1 VQKLLVILQ
10 ALAIAANS
18 ATLNWPAFRG
28 PEAQGIADGKA
39 VTSWNADSTEGP
51 LRNIRWSTSIPG
63 LAHSSPAIW
72 GSKIFVTT
80 AISSSGPAPLKVGLY
95 GDGDPA
101 DDNGEQSWV
110 VYCLDKNTGKIL
122 WQRVA
127 TKNAPKT
134 KRHTKATHA
143 NATPVTDG
151 ERVIV
156 FFGSEGVYSY
166 DLDGKLLWKKDLG
179 TFDVGPL
186 GYDLQWGTASSPVLY
201 EDKLVLQCDQKKG
214 SFLVVL
220 SVKDGHEIWR
230 TSREGTSSQ
239 NWGTPAVVK
248 AAGRTQIICNGWPYI
263 AGYDFANGKE
273 LWRLKSGGDIPV
285 PTPVFSNGLIYVTN
299 SHSGP
304 TPLYAIKPDASGDIT
319 PDATSNKS
327 SGLAWYEPHN
337 GAYMQTPLILDG
349 LLYSCSDR
357 GVLKVFDAKSGDLR
371 YTQRLGSGT
380 TGFSAS
386 PIAVDSK
393 VFFTSEEGEVYVVK
407 AGAGFELLSK
417 NLLGEI
423 AMASPAF
430 SEDVLYYRTRGRLI
444 AIGPSINKR

>member
-1 VQKLLVILQ
+1 MRKLLVILQ
-10 ALAIAANS
+10 ALSITASS
-18 ATLNWPAFRG
+18 ATIQWPAFRG
-28 PEAQGIADGKA
+28 PEAQGIAEGKA
-39 VTSWNADSTEGP
+39 VTSWNADSSEGA
-51 LRNIRWSTSIPG
+51 LRNIRWSTPIPG

-72 GSKIFVTT
+72 GNRIFVTT
-80 AISSSGPAPLKVGLY
+80 AISSSGPASLRVGLY

-127 TKNAPKT
+127 AKSAPKT
-134 KRHTKATHA
+134 KRHTKSTHA

-151 ERVIV
+151 ERLIV
-156 FFGSEGVYSY
+156 FLGSEGVYCY

-179 TFDVGPL
+179 KFDVGPV

-201 EDKLVLQCDQKKG
+201 GDKLVLQCDQKQG
-214 SFLVVL
+214 GFLVVL
-220 SVKDGHEIWR
+220 SAKDGHEIWR
-230 TSREGTSSQ
+230 TSRDGAASQ
-239 NWGTPAVVK
+239 NWATPAVVR
-248 AAGRTQIICNGWPYI
+248 ADGRTQIVCNGWPFI
-263 AGYDFANGKE
+263 AGYDFATGKE

-299 SHSGP
+299 AHSGP
-304 TPLYAIKPDASGDIT
+304 TPLYAIRPDATGDIT
-319 PDATSNKS
+319 PDASNKS

-357 GVLKVFDAKSGDLR
+357 GVLKVFDARSGAPR
-371 YTQRLGSGT
+371 YTQRLGAGT

-393 VFFTSEEGEVYVVK
+393 VFFTSEEGEVYVIK
-407 AGAGFELLSK
+407 AGPTYELLSK
-417 NLLGEI
+417 NLMGEI
-423 AMASPAF
+423 AMASPAY
-430 SEDVLYYRTRGRLI
+430 SEDVLYYRTRGHVV
-444 AIGPSINKR
+444 AIGSSTNVAH